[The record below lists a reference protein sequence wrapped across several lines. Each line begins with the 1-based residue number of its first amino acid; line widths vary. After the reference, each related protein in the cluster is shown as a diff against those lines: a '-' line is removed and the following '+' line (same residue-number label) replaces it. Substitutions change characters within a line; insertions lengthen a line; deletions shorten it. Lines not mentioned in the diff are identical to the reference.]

1 MAEEPMV
8 TITAARLAE
17 LEAAEARLA
26 KRNHSN
32 IERLKAYREANPNRE
47 EAPSNER
54 VKRWYERNREEYNAK
69 RREKRR
75 QAKETAAVAVGVFNH
90 TRPVKPHVFL
100 SPIGTL
106 YDFAV
111 SSVSLLF
118 PKGGE

>member
-32 IERLKAYREANPNRE
+32 LERLRAYREANPE
-47 EAPSNER
+47 KAVAETTAAA
-54 VKRWYERNREEYNAK
+54 KRWYERNREEYNAK

-75 QAKETAAVAVGVFNH
+75 QAKEAAATVV
-90 TRPVKPHVFL
+90 
-100 SPIGTL
+100 
-106 YDFAV
+106 
-111 SSVSLLF
+111 
-118 PKGGE
+118 

>member
-17 LEAAEARLA
+17 LEQQVTDLQARLA

-32 IERLKAYREANPNRE
+32 LERLRAYKEANPNRE
-47 EAPSNER
+47 EAPSNDR

-75 QAKETAAVAVGVFNH
+75 QAREAATTVMQ
-90 TRPVKPHVFL
+90 
-100 SPIGTL
+100 
-106 YDFAV
+106 
-111 SSVSLLF
+111 
-118 PKGGE
+118 